1 MSVGCRL
8 FRRAKHHQAIAA
20 RARFDQYLLA
30 EGETRLVFFRSLL
43 RAGVLYLAV
52 PIGHALGGTVGA
64 ILGVSMAYL
73 AVIPLVLHLQ
83 AKRGLLDWRQELR
96 TLTLLAPAGSDSLP
110 EAASEVSSSSG
121 MEDHKK

>member
-1 MSVGCRL
+1 ML
-8 FRRAKHHQAIAA
+8 FRSLAGTALQVLALNLLAVRHTL
-20 RARFDQYLLA
+20 FDQYLLA

-96 TLTLLAPAGSDSLP
+96 TLTLLAPASLIGWCLP
-110 EAASEVSSSSG
+110 MRHLAVG
-121 MEDHKK
+121 P